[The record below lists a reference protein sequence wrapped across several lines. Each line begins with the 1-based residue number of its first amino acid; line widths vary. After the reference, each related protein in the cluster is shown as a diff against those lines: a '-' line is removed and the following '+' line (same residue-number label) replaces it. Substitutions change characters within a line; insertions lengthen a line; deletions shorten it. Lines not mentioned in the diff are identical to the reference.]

1 MLYIERHFLR
11 KHSEYFSK
19 SPLEILYVCAAD
31 ASFSENFYGLKRR
44 RRPFIETERA
54 RAAVGGVP
62 VEEKLRDREVWR
74 SLVVLVRKF
83 AASRENFNVL
93 LGRPSVSP
101 CQGSGLLRG
110 PWGWSWHTR

>member
-1 MLYIERHFLR
+1 MLRIVNRHEEFYALIMLYVERHYLR

-19 SPLEILYVCAAD
+19 SPLDISHVCAAD
-31 ASFSENFYGLKRR
+31 ASFAENFYGLKRR

-74 SLVVLVRKF
+74 SLIVLVR
-83 AASRENFNVL
+83 NF
-93 LGRPSVSP
+93 GSVERN
-101 CQGSGLLRG
+101 C
-110 PWGWSWHTR
+110 